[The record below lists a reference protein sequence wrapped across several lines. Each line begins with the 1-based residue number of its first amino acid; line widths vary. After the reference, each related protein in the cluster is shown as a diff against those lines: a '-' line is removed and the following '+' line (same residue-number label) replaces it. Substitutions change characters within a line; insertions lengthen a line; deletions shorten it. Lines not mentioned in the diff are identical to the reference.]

1 MENASEALRIAGGV
15 LIFVL
20 ALSISIYAFTMA
32 REGIDTIAKY
42 SDREFWAEY
51 VEQNNGT
58 RRIVGAESIVPTI
71 YRAYKE
77 NIKIE
82 FDFLKSGS
90 SKPLYYRLN
99 SVGPATEIYEIDLEK
114 ENINDEKVKEYIIRR
129 ILFGSGKNGR
139 NNVDS
144 YYDNIIQNKINVH
157 NTNNDTYFNEAEGLY
172 GIIKENE
179 YEEHLGVYYQ
189 EETNGTNTRSTA
201 NKTEKKVITYTS
213 VTP

>member
-90 SKPLYYRLN
+90 SKPLYFRLN
-99 SVGPATEIYEIDLEK
+99 SVGPATPIYEIDLEK

-129 ILFGSGKNGR
+129 ILFGSGNNRR

-144 YYDNIIQNKINVH
+144 YYDNIIQNKINVY

-172 GIIKENE
+172 GIIKGNE
-179 YEEHLGVYYQ
+179 YEEYLGVYYQ